1 MPRWQA
7 AQDQAHDG
15 LGVGGVERAG
25 GLVGQEQLSP
35 PDHGPGDGD
44 PLALAARQLVG
55 VVRRPVL
62 QAEVLE
68 RLERRRLGLAG
79 RNAVELEGQGHVLH
93 RAQPGEQVVV
103 LEDVADRLAAQSCLA
118 VARQRGQRPAAD
130 VDLTAGGILEAA
142 GDGQQRALA
151 RAAGAHD
158 GHQRPGVDR
167 EIDALEGVHLCGAFP
182 VDLRDVA

>member
-1 MPRWQA
+1 MPAVAGR
-7 AQDQAHDG
+7 QDQAHDG

-35 PDHGPGDGD
+35 ADHGPGDGN
-44 PLALAARQLVG
+44 PLALPARQLVG

-62 QAEVLE
+62 QPEVVE

-79 RNAVELEGQGHVLH
+79 RDAVELERQGDILH
-93 RAQPGEQVVV
+93 RAEPGQQVVV
-103 LEDVADRLAAQSCLA
+103 LEDVPDGLAAQPRLA
-118 VARQRGQRPAAD
+118 VARQRGQRTAAD
-130 VDLTAGGILEAA
+130 VDLAAGRVLEAA

-167 EIDALEGVHLCGAFP
+167 EIDTLEGVHLCRPFS
-182 VDLRDVA
+182 VDLGDVA